1 MALINIVI
9 TLMISAKIATP
20 SLKKENSAHD
30 VTKDILSRD
39 SNYIVEVSCEKSLV
53 TQAFLWE
60 KLS

>member
-9 TLMISAKIATP
+9 TLMISAKIATR

-30 VTKDILSRD
+30 VPKDILSRD

-53 TQAFLWE
+53 TQAFL
-60 KLS
+60 

>member
-39 SNYIVEVSCEKSLV
+39 SN
-53 TQAFLWE
+53 
-60 KLS
+60 